1 MVKINRGCL
10 NAVSIDMRLEQTK
23 AQDVYKWNNR
33 PVDKRKLC
41 QRIGK
46 PFTMRYRP
54 LVTTLIILHN
64 LMEDCKKENFTIIS
78 CLEVLSVKYRMH
90 HAKLLN
96 SCWDVETHKQ
106 QIKLNNM
113 IQLCIG
119 ELVEKKGWKTH
130 FRYCWGWER
139 TVQKLRSIFLK
150 NYCSL
155 ALLSGK

>member
-1 MVKINRGCL
+1 M
-10 NAVSIDMRLEQTK
+10 SIDLRLEQTK
-23 AQDVYKWNNR
+23 AQGVCKWNNR

-64 LMEDCKKENFTIIS
+64 LMEDYKKENFTIIS

-96 SCWDVETHKQ
+96 SYWDVETHKQ
-106 QIKLNNM
+106 LIMLNNL

-119 ELVEKKGWKTH
+119 ELVEEKAAKRIFATAEDGKERSKNSVAFFWKIIAT
-130 FRYCWGWER
+130 
-139 TVQKLRSIFLK
+139 
-150 NYCSL
+150 
-155 ALLSGK
+155 

>member
-10 NAVSIDMRLEQTK
+10 NAVSIDLRLEQTK
-23 AQDVYKWNNR
+23 AQDVCKWNNR

-64 LMEDCKKENFTIIS
+64 LTEDYKKENFTIIS

-96 SCWDVETHKQ
+96 SYWDVETHKQ
-106 QIKLNNM
+106 LIMLNNL

-119 ELVEKKGWKTH
+119 ELVEAAKRIFATAEDGKERSKNSVAFFWKIIAT
-130 FRYCWGWER
+130 
-139 TVQKLRSIFLK
+139 
-150 NYCSL
+150 
-155 ALLSGK
+155 